1 MKVSVIIPT
10 TASAAR
16 AKYLRQAIASVQAQT
31 GVDAEALVVV
41 NGDRAEQALVES
53 IERLPGVRVV
63 RLWEAN
69 LPKALLYG
77 RENVDAAFF
86 SQLDDD
92 DELLPN
98 ALRVRLDA
106 LEADENVDVVITR
119 GLRGSAGHEAE
130 SAANLDY
137 ARSDPL
143 MAILER
149 NWFYPGSA
157 LYRSKTIGPAYFRDV
172 PKYLEWTFIGA
183 RLALERRIVFLDD
196 VTFRYRTDNPDSV
209 SRTSAYVLAQ
219 PEGLKALLSLDLP
232 APAVRRARENLAAA
246 HHACS
251 DLHLAQSHRL
261 KALISHLKSLNSRSG
276 LRYIA
281 YTRHLLWAR
290 GLKNKE
296 NLRHEGT
303 HEDPV
308 SGD

>member
-1 MKVSVIIPT
+1 MKVAVIIPT
-10 TASAAR
+10 TASPAR
-16 AKYLRQAIASVQAQT
+16 AKYLRQAIASVQAQI
-31 GVDAEALVVV
+31 GVEAEALVVV
-41 NGDRAEQALVES
+41 NGERAEPALVVS
-53 IERLPGVRVV
+53 IERLPAVRVL
-63 RLWEAN
+63 RLPEAN
-69 LPKALLYG
+69 LPKALLHG

-130 SAANLDY
+130 SVASLDY
-137 ARSDPL
+137 ARSAPL

-149 NWFYPGSA
+149 NWLYPGSA

-196 VTFRYRTDNPDSV
+196 VTFWYRTDNPDSL
-209 SRTSAYVLAQ
+209 SRTHAYVLAQ
-219 PEGLKALLSLDLP
+219 PEALEALLALDLP
-232 APAVRRARENLAAA
+232 APAARRVRENLATA

-251 DLHLAQSHRL
+251 DLHLAQSRRL
-261 KALISHLKSLNSRSG
+261 RALISHLKSLNSRSG

-290 GLKNKE
+290 GRKDNE
-296 NLRHEGT
+296 SMRHEGT
-303 HEDPV
+303 DEDPV
-308 SGD
+308 SRD